1 MDQRALLDLACRA
14 ARAATVAILEIYGSD
29 FAVRRKDDRTPVTLA
44 DERAEAIIL
53 AMLRTEAPAIPVIAE
68 EETAAKG
75 AGAAPP
81 VFWLVDPLDG
91 TREFI
96 QRNGEFTVN
105 VGLVE
110 NGRPV
115 LGAVLLPVT
124 GVLYAACGP
133 GTATRQV
140 GDAAPVPIAAR
151 RAPAHGAVVA
161 HSRSHADEDQHRGIC
176 RDAARCEP
184 PRHGEL
190 GQVLPP
196 RGGRGGLLPA
206 LRHDDGMGHG
216 GGPRGAR
223 GGGRARAD
231 ARGRAARLRQ
241 ARFPQPAFHCDRRRR
256 ASYFHTTADSTF
268 SDEPLR
274 TSCMIS
280 KR

>member
-1 MDQRALLDLACRA
+1 MSMDQRALLDLACRA

-124 GVLYAACGP
+124 GVLYAACGR

-140 GDAAPVPIAAR
+140 GDAAPVAIAAR
-151 RAPAHGAVVA
+151 RAPAQGAVVA
-161 HSRSHADEDQHRGIC
+161 HSRSHADEDKI
-176 RDAARCEP
+176 AAYVATLPGASRRVMGSSAKFCLLAAGEADFY
-184 PRHGEL
+184 PRFGTTMEWDTAAGHA
-190 GQVLPP
+190 VLEAA
-196 RGGRGGLLPA
+196 GGRVLTLE
-206 LRHDDGMGHG
+206 
-216 GGPRGAR
+216 GAPLAYGKPDFR
-223 GGGRARAD
+223 NPH
-231 ARGRAARLRQ
+231 
-241 ARFPQPAFHCDRRRR
+241 FV
-256 ASYFHTTADSTF
+256 ASGAPS
-268 SDEPLR
+268 
-274 TSCMIS
+274 
-280 KR
+280 